1 MNYWKYAGM
10 DDNLIT
16 FQESGIHHRT
26 PPPPLLA
33 PLLDI
38 FSRSADAFNLEKP
51 IIFQDR
57 IAKTLN
63 LLFLYLCAGRYHL
76 FSFLYFFWEWFVTLW
91 GKIHIQG
98 RVLFKYQNMTFK
110 SLVVMQTKTLDLTK
124 PKIRF
129 KWAWSMWPRRKL
141 TNRRKRLNLSNL
153 WM

>member
-10 DDNLIT
+10 DDNIIT

-26 PPPPLLA
+26 PPPPPSA
-33 PLLDI
+33 SSGHF
-38 FSRSADAFNLEKP
+38 FSIRRCIKFGKTNNISRPNRKDVEFAFSV
-51 IIFQDR
+51 FM
-57 IAKTLN
+57 
-63 LLFLYLCAGRYHL
+63 CRYHL
-76 FSFLYFFWEWFVTLW
+76 FSFLYFFWEWIVALW

-98 RVLFKYQNMTFK
+98 RVLLKYQNMTFK
-110 SLVVMQTKTLDLTK
+110 SVVVMQTKTLDLTK
-124 PKIRF
+124 TKIRF